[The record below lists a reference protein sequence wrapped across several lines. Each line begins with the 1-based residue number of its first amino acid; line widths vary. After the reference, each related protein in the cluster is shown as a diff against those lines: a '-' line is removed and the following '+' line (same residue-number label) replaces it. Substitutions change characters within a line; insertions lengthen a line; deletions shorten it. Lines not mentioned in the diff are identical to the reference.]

1 MLAALGKSL
10 LSGRKKKKSKSGK
23 EMSDQIL
30 NRSENVEEDR
40 NPVIKPQNSLVP
52 LSIKTTTISTEKLIT
67 TKEDSIKDKLL
78 MIKDLLGLQLKF
90 RLSSFSQRMESM
102 REERRKEREKEIEEN
117 KQKKKKTP
125 FLSSLPKIG
134 ILDSLKNFLLFLAG
148 GFLLNLLLNNFDVL
162 EGIGNIILSITTG
175 IMKVGKFLWNGVI
188 GFITTA
194 YDKYDEFRE
203 SVRDIGG
210 DEAVEK
216 FDRLSNLL
224 KTVINGAIIAAT
236 IALVSRPFLKKGCL
250 PNIRN
255 PQNLRNFRNINR
267 RNNRINNRRTR
278 SGGQQLNRGPLSGMR
293 ESVRNIR
300 NRIPFLNRNV
310 TKGTDILNTNPN
322 TFNQLGK
329 GSGTSGNSGNFFSR
343 LFKRSNVTQGVGGK
357 SGGNFFSNLFKRS
370 NVTQGVGGIP
380 SASTAGKGKGLG
392 RFLKNIKIPGTGVK
406 PGFKLP
412 KIPGLGMLG
421 KSLSKFLGPLFFV
434 IDFGGRKGEG
444 QTNLQAGAGAGAAQA
459 GFFSGSALA
468 AKVLSPLLVTP
479 VPGARILYGV
489 SVFGAGILGS
499 MGLTSVTDTI
509 TGANKVGINK
519 SEQDFTNE
527 INKSEQD
534 FTKNIKSIDD
544 LAQDTS
550 YSQGS
555 YGLIA
560 DITTLIL
567 PVVQEV

>member
-23 EMSDQIL
+23 QMSDQIL

-52 LSIKTTTISTEKLIT
+52 LSIKTTIIPTENLIT

-78 MIKDLLGLQLKF
+78 MIKDLLGLQLRF
-90 RLSSFSQRMESM
+90 RVSSFSQRMKSM

-134 ILDSLKNFLLFLAG
+134 ILNSLKNFLLFLAG
-148 GFLLNLLLNNFDVL
+148 GFLLNLLLNNLDVL

-175 IMKVGKFLWNGVI
+175 IMEVGKFLWNGVI

-310 TKGTDILNTNPN
+310 SQGSNVVSRNLSKLNPFNPNITKGSNIFTRNLSKLKLFDNKVT
-322 TFNQLGK
+322 T
-329 GSGTSGNSGNFFSR
+329 GTGA
-343 LFKRSNVTQGVGGK
+343 
-357 SGGNFFSNLFKRS
+357 
-370 NVTQGVGGIP
+370 IP

-444 QTNLQAGAGAGAAQA
+444 QTNLQAGAGAGSAQA

-527 INKSEQD
+527 INKSEQNFTKNFNSTNEIKKSEQD